1 MNLHFVVF
9 FYRTKTAEMW
19 HECSKSGEVPASRV
33 VCVSKTR
40 RREQMGDL
48 LRVWVSSLLITYFGV
63 ISWDACSVSVFT
75 LGHLTEIFIWP
86 LGRKG
91 SIPPVPV
98 EKQSYIS
105 PQSSEVLHLQ
115 GTLRFQVAV
124 ASGVTTWEGNF
135 SLQNWGWTLDRFGW
149 PFTV

>member
-1 MNLHFVVF
+1 MLCF

-19 HECSKSGEVPASRV
+19 HKCSKSGEVPASRV

-63 ISWDACSVSVFT
+63 ISWDACLVSVFT

-98 EKQSYIS
+98 DKQSYIS
-105 PQSSEVLHLQ
+105 PQCSEVLHLQ
-115 GTLRFQVAV
+115 GTLRFQVSV
-124 ASGVTTWEGNF
+124 ASGVITWEGNF
-135 SLQNWGWTLDRFGW
+135 SLQNWGWTSDRFGW